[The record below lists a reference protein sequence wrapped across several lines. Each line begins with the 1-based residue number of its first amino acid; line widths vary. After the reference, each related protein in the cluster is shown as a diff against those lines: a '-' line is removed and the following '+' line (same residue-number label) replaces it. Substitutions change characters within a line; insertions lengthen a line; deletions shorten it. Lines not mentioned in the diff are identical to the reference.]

1 MNITKKK
8 IYAVIASVIIAVSA
22 SGCGGNAG
30 APEKAAE
37 VSVPENIVTKE
48 SQQLTTTSII
58 NARELGG
65 YHTVDGRTIRRGL
78 LLRTAKLSAATE
90 EDLAILKNDYNLGYV
105 IDMRVVEE
113 AGSDKDPVIEGV
125 EQINLPVGITAFIT
139 KSYAATDPEERLAI
153 LKLAYEDGE
162 MGEYFYA
169 NALKQDSV
177 REQYKLFFDVLLKS
191 KGEKAVLW
199 HCSHGKDRTGIGA
212 ALLLYVLGVD
222 EETIMK
228 DFLLTNEFY
237 EGAEDAAREQYMAA
251 FPDEPDLANALAAL
265 SGGVKEQY
273 LRHAID
279 YMKEESG
286 SVEAFIRE
294 KIGVSDEDAEQLRS
308 FFC

>member
-1 MNITKKK
+1 MIM
-8 IYAVIASVIIAVSA
+8 AVSV
-22 SGCGGNAG
+22 SGCGSNAA
-30 APEKAAE
+30 APEKTAE
-37 VSVPENIVTKE
+37 VSVPGNIVTKE

-58 NARELGG
+58 NARDLGG
-65 YHTVDGRTIRRGL
+65 YHTVDGKTIKRGL
-78 LLRTAKLSAATE
+78 LLRTAKLSTATE
-90 EDLAILKNDYNLGYV
+90 EDIAILKNDYNLGYV
-105 IDMRVVEE
+105 IDMRVGGE
-113 AGSDKDPVIEGV
+113 AGTDTDPVIEGV
-125 EQINLPVGITAFIT
+125 EQVNLPVGITAFIT

-153 LKLAYEDGE
+153 LKKIYEDGE
-162 MGEYFYA
+162 IGEYFYA

-177 REQYKLFFDVLLKS
+177 RKQYKLFFDVLLKS

-212 ALLLYVLGVD
+212 ALLLYVFGVD

-237 EGAEDAAREQYMAA
+237 AGAEDAAREQFMTL
-251 FPDEPDLANALAAL
+251 FPDEPDLANAMAAL

-286 SVEAFIRE
+286 SVEAFVRE
-294 KIGVSDEDAEQLRS
+294 KIGVSDEDIGLLRS
-308 FFC
+308 YYLI

>member
-1 MNITKKK
+1 M
-8 IYAVIASVIIAVSA
+8 AVSV
-22 SGCGGNAG
+22 SGCGSNAA
-30 APEKAAE
+30 APEKTVE
-37 VSVPENIVTKE
+37 VSVPGNIVTKE

-58 NARELGG
+58 NARDLGG
-65 YHTVDGRTIRRGL
+65 YHTVDGKTIKRGL
-78 LLRTAKLSAATE
+78 LLRTAKLSTATE
-90 EDLAILKNDYNLGYV
+90 EDIAILKNDYNLGYV
-105 IDMRVVEE
+105 IDMRVGGE
-113 AGSDKDPVIEGV
+113 AGTDTDPVIEGV
-125 EQINLPVGITAFIT
+125 EQVNLPVGITAFIT

-153 LKLAYEDGE
+153 LKKIYEDGE
-162 MGEYFYA
+162 IGEYFYA

-212 ALLLYVLGVD
+212 ALLLYVFGVD
-222 EETIMK
+222 EETILK

-237 EGAEDAAREQYMAA
+237 AGAEDAAREQFMTL
-251 FPDEPDLANALAAL
+251 FPDEPDLANAMAAL

-286 SVEAFIRE
+286 SVEAFVRE
-294 KIGVSDEDAEQLRS
+294 KIGVSDEDIGLLRS
-308 FFC
+308 YYLI